1 MTEVLQSPSHFP
13 STSSSSSTP
22 CAPPTPN
29 DGSNPRAL
37 ISSPIVDERVQAHLG
52 SDQEEEEEEEEEE
65 EGGGEFD
72 RKRIERD
79 REGDQLSVVELLI
92 AAFRKSLIGCSNTTQ
107 TGKLSSSSSSSAM
120 EIGWPSNVRHVAH
133 VTFDRFNGFLGLPVE
148 FEPEVPR
155 RPPSASANVFGV
167 STESMQL
174 SFDSRGNSVPTILL
188 LMQRHL
194 YARGGLQ
201 AEGIFRINA
210 ENSQEEYV
218 RDQLN
223 RGLIPDGIDVHCLA
237 GLIKAW
243 FRELPTGLLDS
254 ISPEQIMQSQSEE
267 ECAQLVRLL
276 PPTEAALLDWA
287 INLMADVAQFEHL
300 NKMNARNVAMV
311 FAPNMTHMADPLT
324 ALMYAVQVMNFLKT
338 LIVKTLR
345 DREDSVVETSSEARL
360 EPDDDGHQSASHQCL
375 EDAKE
380 ETEAENEG
388 AKVFVPEEPALDSP
402 CQSTQD
408 ESTTTGDGSQTF
420 LSSIENIIPGR
431 NRSLVDS
438 CPCEVVSQVSSLPNG
453 LQDGSTGHSG
463 DAPKNTHKSK
473 TGQSSTS
480 SLKKGSKKL
489 NEQIIVQSARSTEKS
504 KKAGILG
511 RINSRKELVEAWLSV
526 VSFLHPSPSLSS
538 GQSSRAFPSL
548 SLARSHSYSL
558 SLSLY
563 LSLAFNLTALPSRCH
578 LPLVHAQLPS
588 STSSTP
594 APFTL
599 AQLSTPSAPGPA
611 PARSKPSTVE
621 LRLATSDQAARR
633 CLALLLWLS
642 TSLLATSLL
651 CHRLA

>member
-1 MTEVLQSPSHFP
+1 
-13 STSSSSSTP
+13 
-22 CAPPTPN
+22 
-29 DGSNPRAL
+29 
-37 ISSPIVDERVQAHLG
+37 
-52 SDQEEEEEEEEEE
+52 
-65 EGGGEFD
+65 
-72 RKRIERD
+72 
-79 REGDQLSVVELLI
+79 
-92 AAFRKSLIGCSNTTQ
+92 
-107 TGKLSSSSSSSAM
+107 
-120 EIGWPSNVRHVAH
+120 
-133 VTFDRFNGFLGLPVE
+133 
-148 FEPEVPR
+148 
-155 RPPSASANVFGV
+155 
-167 STESMQL
+167 MQL

-511 RINSRKELVEAWLSV
+511 RINSRKELVEAW
-526 VSFLHPSPSLSS
+526 
-538 GQSSRAFPSL
+538 R
-548 SLARSHSYSL
+548 
-558 SLSLY
+558 
-563 LSLAFNLTALPSRCH
+563 
-578 LPLVHAQLPS
+578 
-588 STSSTP
+588 
-594 APFTL
+594 
-599 AQLSTPSAPGPA
+599 
-611 PARSKPSTVE
+611 
-621 LRLATSDQAARR
+621 
-633 CLALLLWLS
+633 
-642 TSLLATSLL
+642 
-651 CHRLA
+651 